1 MASKATDIHQA
12 LIEGCRNADRKAQYK
27 LYHLYAKQMYNVS
40 MRIVNHVGEAED
52 ILQESFVDAFRRI
65 QEFRG
70 EATFGSWLKRI
81 VVNKSINSLRKKRM
95 DLFKDAGRFD
105 NLANEVDDDDDM
117 NITAV
122 RLMQLVGELPDGY
135 RLVLTLHLFENYK
148 HSEIAALLNIS
159 ESTSK
164 SQYNRAK
171 ARLREQLKKTEYAG

>member
-1 MASKATDIHQA
+1 LAQQVTDIHQA
-12 LIEGCRNADRKAQYK
+12 LIDDCRNGDRKAQYK
-27 LYHLYAKQMYNVS
+27 LYHLYAKQMYNVC

-65 QEFRG
+65 RDFRG

-95 DLFKDAGRFD
+95 DLFEGAGKFEHLADEEADIDDA
-105 NLANEVDDDDDM
+105 NL
-117 NITAV
+117 TAV
-122 RLMQLVGELPDGY
+122 KLMQLVGELPDGY
-135 RLVLTLHLFENYK
+135 RLVLTLHLFEDYK
-148 HSEIAALLNIS
+148 HSEIAAMLNIT

-171 ARLREQLKKTEYAG
+171 ARLREQLKKMEYAG